1 MERNRY
7 IFYYNDKV
15 IADWWAT
22 EEQMKFHAQGMCIG
36 IRQFRAK
43 AEIHVYKVDEN
54 GTEKLFWIQR

>member
-7 IFYYNDKV
+7 IFYYNDKP

-22 EEQMKFHAQGMCIG
+22 EEQMKHHAQGMCIG
-36 IRQFRAK
+36 IRRFRAK